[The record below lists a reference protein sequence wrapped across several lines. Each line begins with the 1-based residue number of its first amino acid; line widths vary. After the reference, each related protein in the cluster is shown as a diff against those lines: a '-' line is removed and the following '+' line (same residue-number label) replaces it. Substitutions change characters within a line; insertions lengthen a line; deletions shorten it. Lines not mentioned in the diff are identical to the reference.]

1 MILVRLKQEGR
12 EGDYVQHCLLTK
24 IMWKDM
30 QMRLKKLGK
39 DPVMTY
45 KDRLMAIDQ
54 YGEEYRAAILSY
66 DEGILSD
73 DKVLA
78 CAVWRAFFQMQCDD
92 PEKIEK
98 VVWYIRKQMRHL
110 DRLDSHA
117 LLKTGLVPFLP
128 FHGDEL
134 EDKEVLKEKFR
145 LIVDN
150 NPWIW

>member
-1 MILVRLKQEGR
+1 MIIIFIPALF
-12 EGDYVQHCLLTK
+12 YCL
-24 IMWKDM
+24 
-30 QMRLKKLGK
+30 
-39 DPVMTY
+39 
-45 KDRLMAIDQ
+45 
-54 YGEEYRAAILSY
+54 
-66 DEGILSD
+66 
-73 DKVLA
+73 
-78 CAVWRAFFQMQCDD
+78 
-92 PEKIEK
+92 
-98 VVWYIRKQMRHL
+98 QMRHL